1 MFMDKDLKYDRWV
14 DEKEAATHLKVKPS
28 TLRTR
33 RYKLGHDTLEVWRKF
48 NGRILYDLYET
59 DRKIE
64 GVN

>member
-1 MFMDKDLKYDRWV
+1 MDKDLKYDRWV

>member
-1 MFMDKDLKYDRWV
+1 MDKDLKYDRWV

-33 RYKLGHDTLEVWRKF
+33 RYKLGHETLEVWRKF